1 MQKASNA
8 KNQYADWNIELQQKL
23 KELREEK
30 KSWTLEAAALRSHE
44 KEMQVRF
51 LEYSSNLRFIPL
63 QARFTAQGKLLAEAT
78 KEVFELQTQ
87 RKADQHKIDRLNDYE
102 TQIKHFL
109 EVRRIWCVIL
119 YTHRPSSLMKI

>member
-51 LEYSSNLRFIPL
+51 LIRIIHRIYDLYPYRHVSLPKESCWLKQRRRCSSFRRN
-63 QARFTAQGKLLAEAT
+63 A
-78 KEVFELQTQ
+78 
-87 RKADQHKIDRLNDYE
+87 
-102 TQIKHFL
+102 
-109 EVRRIWCVIL
+109 RRINTKSIV
-119 YTHRPSSLMKI
+119 